1 MEHFSRKS
9 WWVNT
14 EYNFSFVL
22 CTKLLIIFPISDND
36 NVRSPVVGQ
45 MDIEK
50 IVLASFSLSNSKWR
64 FSLFWLN
71 FAWI

>member
-22 CTKLLIIFPISDND
+22 STKLLIIFPISDND

-45 MDIEK
+45 MDIGK
-50 IVLASFSLSNSKWR
+50 IVLASFSLSNSK
-64 FSLFWLN
+64 
-71 FAWI
+71 